1 MDFRATPVTVDNLFS
16 LRKQYIVPRNQ
27 REFSWQEE
35 LLEEFWYDLVSNITF
50 NTTSSRFEFSEY
62 FIGAIVLAGDED
74 GFEQQIVDGQQ
85 RITVITTLIC
95 SIVEELKKLDDIA
108 YAKGVF
114 DNYIE
119 GALISEEEDPTLEET
134 EAPKYFKLERKSE
147 SNYYKLAIQSFE
159 KHQCEA
165 RNREDN
171 LLADA
176 WDFFENKLKA
186 DNLTT
191 DLLGTASTERADAI
205 RCLKAIAVQLTRHIK
220 VIKVVVANK
229 DDAYIIFE
237 ILNARGM
244 DLDAADLI
252 KNKLFSELRK
262 NHPIDFAQTGWNSIN
277 SQIADRNKNFK
288 MVNYVRH
295 WWNAHYPVS
304 SESSLYKNFKDKLIS
319 GDFTAEEFLE
329 NLQGSVGIYAKILDP
344 RFDDWRENNSKHI
357 FYSLNSLKVFN
368 VSICRPLIL
377 SMFEAFAKRKIRQS
391 KLIEMLQVLEFF
403 HFSFNAICSQRPSG
417 VENIYSSYAR
427 QVLSAE
433 TRGTAATA
441 LEELKVKLRAKVP
454 SRDLFIRKFTELK
467 FTKTSVADKKLIQY
481 IFFMLERHERGS
493 VEVVPLD
500 MTLEHIMSQKTN
512 HAKVGKIGNLLPL
525 GSALNNKADTKPFSD
540 KIALYQQS
548 NFELTKSFSQNNLET
563 DDWTAQHIDQRTT
576 ELARLAYDHV
586 WKF

>member
-35 LLEEFWYDLVSNITF
+35 LLEEFWYDLISNIKF
-50 NTTSSRFEFSEY
+50 NTATSRFEFNEY
-62 FIGAIVLAGDED
+62 FIGAIVLAGDDD

-95 SIVEELKKLDDIA
+95 SICEALKQLDDIA
-108 YAKGVF
+108 YAKGVYE
-114 DNYIE
+114 NYIE
-119 GALISEEEDPTLEET
+119 GALISEDEDPTLDNN
-134 EAPKYFKLERKSE
+134 EAPKYFKLERKSD
-147 SNYYKLAIQSFE
+147 SNFYKLAIQNFDKIQSE
-159 KHQCEA
+159 PT
-165 RNREDN
+165 NREDN
-171 LLADA
+171 LLSDS
-176 WDFFENKLKA
+176 WRFFEKKLKIESI
-186 DNLTT
+186 TT
-191 DLLGTASTERADAI
+191 DLLGSPSTDRAEAI
-205 RCLKAIAVQLTRHIK
+205 RCLKAVAVQLTRNIK
-220 VIKVVVANK
+220 VIKVVVEDK

-277 SQIADRNKNFK
+277 KQIADRNKSFK
-288 MVNYVRH
+288 MVTYIRH

-304 SESSLYKNFKDKLIS
+304 SESSLYKNFKNKLIS
-319 GDFTAEEFLE
+319 GHFTADDFLSD
-329 NLQGSVGIYAKILDP
+329 LQNSISIYTKILDP

-357 FYSLNSLKVFN
+357 FYSLNSLKIFN

-417 VENIYSSYAR
+417 VENIYSSYSR
-427 QVLSAE
+427 QVLQAT
-433 TRGTAATA
+433 TRGKANTV
-441 LEELKVKLRAKVP
+441 LEGLKIKLRAKVP
-454 SRDLFIRKFTELK
+454 SRDLFIRKFSELS

-481 IFFMLERHERGS
+481 IFFMLERHERGN

-500 MTLEHIMSQKTN
+500 MTLEHMMSQKTN

-525 GSALNNKADTKPFSD
+525 GSSLNNKADTKPFQE
-540 KIALYQQS
+540 KRALYLTS
-548 NFELTKSFSQNNLET
+548 NFELTKKFAQDKAET
-563 DDWTAQHIDQRTT
+563 EDWTGQLIDQRTT
-576 ELARLAYDHV
+576 ELARLAYDSV
-586 WKF
+586 WKI